1 MQHPVSND
9 TNAGE
14 NRNGVTRD
22 GLYLVGSTILS
33 WLVTLI
39 LLSIPWN
46 HPHASSV
53 DLTIWSHLPL
63 IAVEVSVLYTIV
75 YIVTR
80 VINRLS
86 IAASIWATL
95 AMHGL
100 IIISISLNAMMHQW
114 AGFGLWSS
122 GGLEVLKRTPDQ
134 LIFYANH
141 ATIQRS
147 LAMVALIFGYL
158 YAVHYLLSKCS
169 TKTLL
174 YLTRKHLIHGYAVFI
189 SLALFGCVI
198 QKRYLNVL
206 ISQAPTRHPLAV
218 FAVVSNPNFGH
229 DHTLVQDN
237 GSSSQP
243 PATIQ
248 SRQDALIAGI
258 QKRSNQHRLL
268 QVFPE
273 NDHDERGGKVLVVII
288 ESLRPELIH
297 PEVMPWLAAESSRGI
312 YCTNHLSGGNAS
324 MHGVFSIVNGLNA
337 YWYHH
342 PVTHTPLLNR
352 FFRQAGYE
360 TGFFSSQNDW
370 RRFQMDGFIHPR
382 HYTVF
387 RSTPYRGVKTD
398 RDTLLAAQQFLNETS
413 GEGTGSKK
421 RIAVAY
427 LYSTHAPYQSYP
439 RDQISKPFADDRL
452 SYPYTAADRD
462 LVWNRYCN
470 SVRSIDRLLSN
481 LNLQDTNVVIT
492 GDHGEAFL
500 EDATI
505 GHGTRINRWQNRTPL
520 IFLGNRHSKPTS
532 GRIIDLPTT
541 HSDILPTLLGTCGI
555 LISNPLHLDGI
566 DLNTATENQLNAR
579 SVVTRD
585 YLREHLCLYPPKTDA
600 VQKNPLAIQ
609 FDLRLGRFQIIGE
622 YAVTG
627 SIDPIHDQP
636 TGQAIL
642 SQWLDVTFL
651 NQTPFRQTKHQ

>member
-1 MQHPVSND
+1 MHQSVSND
-9 TNAGE
+9 TKAGE
-14 NRNGVTRD
+14 SRD

-39 LLSIPWN
+39 LLIIPWN
-46 HPHASSV
+46 HPQASSV
-53 DLTIWSHLPL
+53 DLTIWLHLPL
-63 IAVEVSVLYTIV
+63 IAVEVSVLYAFI
-75 YIVTR
+75 YITAR
-80 VINRLS
+80 VISRLS
-86 IAASIWATL
+86 IAASTWATL
-95 AMHGL
+95 ALHGL
-100 IIISISLNAMMHQW
+100 ILISILFNAVIHQW
-114 AGFGLWSS
+114 VGFGLWSAD
-122 GGLEVLKRTPDQ
+122 GFEVVKRTPNQ
-134 LIFYANH
+134 LIFYANQS
-141 ATIQRS
+141 TIQRS
-147 LAMVALIFGYL
+147 LTMVALTFGYL
-158 YAVHYLLSKCS
+158 YGVHYVLSTSKN
-169 TKTLL
+169 KTLL
-174 YLTRKHLIHGYAVFI
+174 PIARKHLIHGYAVFI

-198 QKRYLNVL
+198 QKRYLNEL

-218 FAVVSNPNFGH
+218 FAVVSNPNLSR
-229 DHTLVQDN
+229 DHTLSQDN
-237 GSSSQP
+237 GSSSEP

-248 SRQDALIAGI
+248 SRQDALKDGI

-273 NDHDERGGKVLVVII
+273 NDHQERRAKVLIVII
-288 ESLRPELIH
+288 ESLRPELID
-297 PEVMPWLAAESSRGI
+297 PDIMPWLAAESSRGI

-370 RRFQMDGFIHPR
+370 RRFQMDGFIDSR

-387 RSTPYRGVKTD
+387 RSTPYQGVQSD
-398 RDTLLAAQQFLNETS
+398 RDTLLAAQQFLS
-413 GEGTGSKK
+413 GTPEQGTGSKK

-439 RDQISKPFADDRL
+439 RDQKSKPFADDRL
-452 SYPYTAADRD
+452 SYPYTDSDRD

-470 SVRSIDRLLSN
+470 SARSIDRLLSN
-481 LNLQDTNVVIT
+481 LDLQDTSVVIT

-505 GHGTRINRWQNRTPL
+505 GHGTKINRWQNRTPL
-520 IFLGNRHSKPTS
+520 VLVGTRLSRPES

-555 LISNPLHLDGI
+555 LISNPIHLDGI
-566 DLNTATENQLNAR
+566 DLNTATDNQLNSR

-585 YLREHLCLYPPKTDA
+585 YLRERLCLYPPGTES
-600 VQKNPLAIQ
+600 VQQNPLAIQ
-609 FDLRLGRFQIIGE
+609 FDMRSGRFQLIGE
-622 YAVTG
+622 YAETG
-627 SIDPIHDQP
+627 SIEPIHDHP
-636 TGQAIL
+636 NGQAFL
-642 SQWLDVTFL
+642 SRWLDVTFL
-651 NQTPFRQTKHQ
+651 NQHPFQ